1 MSEPSRRQQARND
14 RIDNQRVFVF
24 SIAVA
29 IIVMA
34 GALLYFYAV
43 DKRGEGP
50 SHEASNDASPPAAQV
65 QGGAQTPPVQA
76 PSAPPK

>member
-50 SHEASNDASPPAAQV
+50 SHDASPPAAQV